1 MHQPK
6 QLQLF
11 EILIQP
17 EIKAIYDPY
26 WDEITS
32 DVGEQLHSEDSQYKS
47 FGEQV
52 ILDTSKVA
60 HQHNAK
66 IYPPHTSGDSQYKS
80 VGEQVIPDT
89 LKVAHQH
96 DAQLYLPHT
105 EEIFTHWVEEYW
117 VERGTNKYWYYRYTW
132 MEGRKL
138 HRHYIGSITSNKAK
152 AKKQA
157 VKDAIL
163 DGQSPQEIK
172 QLIRDF
178 KVCPY
183 VPFFHHYP
191 KLS

>member
-11 EILIQP
+11 EILMQP

-26 WDEITS
+26 WDEITNN
-32 DVGEQLHSEDSQYKS
+32 VGEQVSCDDSPC
-47 FGEQV
+47 
-52 ILDTSKVA
+52 
-60 HQHNAK
+60 N
-66 IYPPHTSGDSQYKS
+66 S
-80 VGEQVIPDT
+80 VGEQVAPDT

-96 DAQLYLPHT
+96 DAKIYPPYT

-117 VERGTNKYWYYRYTW
+117 VQRGTNKYWYYRYTW

-178 KVCPY
+178 KVCPH
-183 VPFFHHYP
+183 VSLLHHYP

>member
-26 WDEITS
+26 WDEITKS
-32 DVGEQLHSEDSQYKS
+32 DNVGEQLHSEDSPC
-47 FGEQV
+47 
-52 ILDTSKVA
+52 
-60 HQHNAK
+60 N
-66 IYPPHTSGDSQYKS
+66 S
-80 VGEQVIPDT
+80 VGEQVTPDT

-105 EEIFTHWVEEYW
+105 EEIFTHWVERYW
-117 VERGTNKYWYYRYTW
+117 VERGTKKYWYYRYTW

-138 HRHYIGSITSNKAK
+138 HRVYIGSITSNKAK

-157 VKDAIL
+157 AEYAIL
-163 DGQSPQEIK
+163 DGQSPHEIK
-172 QLIRDF
+172 QLIRGF
-178 KVCPY
+178 KVCPH
-183 VPFFHHYP
+183 VPLLYHCP